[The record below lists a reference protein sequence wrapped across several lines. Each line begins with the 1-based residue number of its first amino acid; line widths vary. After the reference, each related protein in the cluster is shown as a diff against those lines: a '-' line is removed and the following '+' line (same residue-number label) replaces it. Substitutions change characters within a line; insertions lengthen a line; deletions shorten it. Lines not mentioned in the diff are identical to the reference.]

1 MRQHD
6 QAHELPIHH
15 RSDDRGVRLDRL
27 APIHRARPRL
37 AHVSLAHEHAQQQV
51 DNPRPVPVPARP
63 HLNSAPVPSRRLIH
77 ELRITIAAARSCSM
91 MTRSEPPMTSA
102 TQSPVSQ
109 AFPKLAPLISYLDS
123 LKGRADLKT
132 LTDLL
137 TRANITR
144 QDILPACQF
153 GVGGY
158 KRNTIAES
166 SWYELLALCWRSG
179 HCTPI
184 HDHSGVSCAFKV
196 VEGTGTEIRF
206 MPTPS
211 GLICPTATTL
221 MAPGYICA
229 AADADIHQVANMQPP
244 GVDLIT
250 LHMYSPPIAK
260 MRTYKFA
267 TSEGAEC
274 ASKYDC

>member
-1 MRQHD
+1 MPTTTRC
-6 QAHELPIHH
+6 
-15 RSDDRGVRLDRL
+15 
-27 APIHRARPRL
+27 
-37 AHVSLAHEHAQQQV
+37 
-51 DNPRPVPVPARP
+51 PAT
-63 HLNSAPVPSRRLIH
+63 
-77 ELRITIAAARSCSM
+77 E
-91 MTRSEPPMTSA
+91 
-102 TQSPVSQ
+102 

-123 LKGRADLKT
+123 LTSRADLKT
-132 LTDLL
+132 LSDLL
-137 TRANITR
+137 SKANITR
-144 QDILPACQF
+144 ADILPVCQF
-153 GVGGY
+153 GAGGY

-166 SWYELLALCWRSG
+166 RWFELLALCWRSA

-196 VEGTGTEIRF
+196 IEGTGTEIRF

-211 GLICPTATTL
+211 GLICPAATTL
-221 MAPGYICA
+221 MTPGYICS

-244 GVDLIT
+244 GTDLIT
-250 LHMYSPPIAK
+250 LHIYSPPIDK